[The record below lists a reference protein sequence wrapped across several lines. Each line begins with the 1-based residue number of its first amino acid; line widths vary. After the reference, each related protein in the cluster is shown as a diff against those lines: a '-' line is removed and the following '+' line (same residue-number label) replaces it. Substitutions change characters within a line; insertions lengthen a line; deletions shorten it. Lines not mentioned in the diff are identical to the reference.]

1 MGRFVARDEMYS
13 PAWWLPGGHLQTLW
27 GKLARRSRSL
37 PLRLHRWSTPD
48 GDELE
53 VYSLEAHAGAPHL
66 LLLHGLEGSIRSHY
80 ANGLLSLFA
89 DAGWGAHFLVFRSCG
104 ESMNRARRLYHS
116 GDTADVRLV
125 LGRVISE
132 LPFSPLCI
140 AGISLGGNVLLKL
153 LGELGSGVHPN
164 VKAAATISVPYCLE
178 PSARRINR
186 GFSRVY
192 QRFFLRT
199 LKTKALKKREAYP
212 DLPDAS
218 TVRKIRT
225 MVEFDDLITA
235 PLHGFQNAEDYYRR
249 SSSAGFLQNIR
260 VPTLLISAADDPFL
274 PTETLRSVR
283 EAARANPALHIEFS
297 ARGGHVGFVSGR
309 FPWRAMYYAE
319 HRILKFFQS
328 IVGSKKTA
336 P

>member
-1 MGRFVARDEMYS
+1 MARDKMYS

-27 GKLARRSRSL
+27 GKLARRPRSV
-37 PLRLHRWSTPD
+37 PLRLHRWNTPD

-53 VYSLEAHAGAPHL
+53 VYSLEAAAGAPHL

-89 DAGWGAHFLVFRSCG
+89 DAGWGAHFLIFRSCG

-116 GDTADVRLV
+116 GDTADVRFV
-125 LGRVISE
+125 LARLISE
-132 LPFSPLCI
+132 MPASPICI
-140 AGISLGGNVLLKL
+140 AGVSLGGNVLLKM
-153 LGELGSGVHPN
+153 LGELGSEVHPN
-164 VKAAATISVPYCLE
+164 VKAAATLSVPYDLAL
-178 PSARRINR
+178 SARRINH

-199 LKTKALKKREAYP
+199 LKAKALEKQKVYP

-218 TVRKIRT
+218 MVRNVGT

-235 PLHGFQNAEDYYRR
+235 PLHGFRNAEDYYRR
-249 SSSAGFLQNIR
+249 SSSAGFLQGIR

-274 PTETLRSVR
+274 PRETLLSVR
-283 EAARANPALHIEFS
+283 EAAGKNPALHIEFPD
-297 ARGGHVGFVSGR
+297 RGGHAGFASGR
-309 FPWRAMYYAE
+309 FPWRAVYYAE
-319 HRILKFFQS
+319 HRILEFFQS
-328 IVGSKKTA
+328 IVESPKTST
-336 P
+336 